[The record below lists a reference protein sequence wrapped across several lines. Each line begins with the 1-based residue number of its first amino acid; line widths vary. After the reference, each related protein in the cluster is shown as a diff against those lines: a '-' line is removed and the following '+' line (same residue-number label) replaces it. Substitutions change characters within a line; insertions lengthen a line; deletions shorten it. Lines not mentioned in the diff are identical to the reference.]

1 VSAGE
6 SKIMWKKK
14 EMNNTVGCNNN
25 KMDSEKNWEKMEKK
39 WTHFFYSQCLYN
51 AVLQLQSEK
60 IYGRVQVF
68 FPSLLSDTN
77 KKKRKPIQVEIYKSM
92 KRAIDGVKWL

>member
-39 WTHFFYSQCLYN
+39 
-51 AVLQLQSEK
+51 
-60 IYGRVQVF
+60 
-68 FPSLLSDTN
+68 
-77 KKKRKPIQVEIYKSM
+77 
-92 KRAIDGVKWL
+92 